1 MMSLEVRAADKVR
14 DLSEMQAIASRCL
27 GPGGA
32 RNSIHPGD
40 LAWWVH
46 HEDPRLA
53 DSTTYWLMG
62 DSGFAVLV
70 EGKDI
75 NAFTVPGGDLIGLI
89 EWSRQRLDGAAEV
102 GSVSEEDSGIES
114 YLRDSGLEPAS
125 YMLSFEMD
133 IKEGAVVVPDL
144 GPGWELRHVRGEDEA
159 DNRREASHRAF
170 ASTMDRKLHLERYL
184 RFMRSPVYDRE
195 RDLVAVAPDGRVAAF
210 MVWWP
215 DPSGIALIEPFGT
228 HPDFQRRGVGRAL
241 LQFGF
246 ARMKSAG
253 MRFVRVGTEESR
265 ETAVAFYENAG
276 FHRGPRLG
284 WWRSR

>member
-1 MMSLEVRAADKVR
+1 MRLEVRAADKVR
-14 DLSEMQAIASRCL
+14 DLARMQSIASQAL
-27 GPGGA
+27 VAGGV
-32 RNSIHPGD
+32 RYSLHPGD

-46 HEDPRLA
+46 HEDPRVA
-53 DSTTYWLMG
+53 AATTYWLMG
-62 DSGFAVLV
+62 DGGFAVLV
-70 EGKDI
+70 EGKEI
-75 NAFTVPGGDLIGLI
+75 NAFTVPGGDVIGLM
-89 EWSRQRLDGAAEV
+89 EWSRGRLDGKAEIATIAE
-102 GSVSEEDSGIES
+102 GDIELES
-114 YLRDSGLEPAS
+114 YLRERGYEPAS
-125 YMLSFEMD
+125 YMLSFEMALT
-133 IKEGAVVVPDL
+133 EGVLVPDL